1 MCHRVVIIATPKRKM
16 PSGSGTVVL
25 GGRARR
31 GSEPQSRIG
40 KIPSSGMQKLA
51 RLDES
56 TAIGHVCSVRRLL
69 MYLIIRLPQS
79 GVVTFLY

>member
-1 MCHRVVIIATPKRKM
+1 M

-25 GGRARR
+25 GGRTRR

-40 KIPSSGMQKLA
+40 KIPSSEMQKLA

-69 MYLIIRLPQS
+69 MYLIIRLPPDWRRDLF
-79 GVVTFLY
+79 VLIRECRRLDW